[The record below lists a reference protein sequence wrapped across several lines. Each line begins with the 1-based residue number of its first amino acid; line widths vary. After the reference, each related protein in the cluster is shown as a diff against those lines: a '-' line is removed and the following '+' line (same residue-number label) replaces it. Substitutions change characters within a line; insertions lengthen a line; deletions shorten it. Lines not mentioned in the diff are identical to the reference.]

1 MTVRDGEYGEE
12 EESAR
17 PRKTRLLGRE
27 REYPGSEELG
37 SEENW
42 NMSIQ
47 NVRDIQKNK
56 AGYTAIQSR
65 TVGQEQ

>member
-17 PRKTRLLGRE
+17 PMKTRLLGRE

-47 NVRDIQKNK
+47 NVRDIQKK
-56 AGYTAIQSR
+56 KSEKER
-65 TVGQEQ
+65 ESVE